1 MYLREVVQKSYQGS
15 RSSAELREE
24 RSYGSGQRTDERKEG
39 VEKERLKG
47 GDSEANARP
56 SGWGVGVE
64 LGVVLLAN
72 PRHLAKW
79 HVPPLANGWQMARI
93 SGGPGKCWR
102 VAGRL
107 LGPR

>member
-1 MYLREVVQKSYQGS
+1 MYLREVVQKSYQGG

-64 LGVVLLAN
+64 LGGVQE
-72 PRHLAKW
+72 
-79 HVPPLANGWQMARI
+79 GWLRRPYTTR
-93 SGGPGKCWR
+93 SWR
-102 VAGRL
+102 QIR
-107 LGPR
+107 